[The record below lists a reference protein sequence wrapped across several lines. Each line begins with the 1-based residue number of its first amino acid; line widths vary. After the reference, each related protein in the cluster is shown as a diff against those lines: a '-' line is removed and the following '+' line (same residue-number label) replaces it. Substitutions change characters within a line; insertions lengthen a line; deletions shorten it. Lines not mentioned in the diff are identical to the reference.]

1 MVTATKI
8 EVFNCAWSPSNTMY
22 LSLLVY
28 RSFTNGVSAKR
39 ARARVH
45 SLWPNYMNWKHDQ
58 SAKAKM
64 ENYFVCYFAWTVK
77 SHNSN
82 THSHTHTN
90 ERSNVRALS
99 NVFFFFFFCDCL
111 FHSGDFELRNG
122 MEWNEGTA
130 EKKLK
135 PKKSMSKRMRRE
147 HFTLLRYVC
156 TSLVAAAVAYIDFK
170 NTSAVAVVV
179 DFDFIIKIFL
189 QFIFVVFFFFL

>member
-1 MVTATKI
+1 MTATKI

-130 EKKLK
+130 EKKTKTEKINVKTNEARALYALTLRVHK
-135 PKKSMSKRMRRE
+135 LGGRGGGVHRFQKYIGRRRRCW
-147 HFTLLRYVC
+147 FWFY
-156 TSLVAAAVAYIDFK
+156 Y
-170 NTSAVAVVV
+170 
-179 DFDFIIKIFL
+179 
-189 QFIFVVFFFFL
+189 